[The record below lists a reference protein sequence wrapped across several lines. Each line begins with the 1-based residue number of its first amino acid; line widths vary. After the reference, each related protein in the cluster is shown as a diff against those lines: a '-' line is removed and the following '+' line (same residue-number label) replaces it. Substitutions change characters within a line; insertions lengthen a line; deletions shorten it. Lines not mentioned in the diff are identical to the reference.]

1 MARKTSNWRK
11 NAAALA
17 VLAVLSFVGFGCGG
31 TDERTSNLRPPA
43 PINVSVAIGDDEIS
57 ASPSKF
63 GAGPIVLVVSNQST
77 SSHTLTIDGPEVKQS
92 VGPISPQDT
101 ATLKVTVQP
110 GDHTLSIDDA
120 PGVTPERLTVGPK
133 RPSAQNKLQQP

>member
-11 NAAALA
+11 KAATLAALA
-17 VLAVLSFVGFGCGG
+17 VLSLAYGCGN
-31 TDERTSNLRPPA
+31 TDERTSNLRPPT
-43 PINVSVAIGDDEIS
+43 PINVSVAVGDEEIS

-63 GAGPIVLVVSNQST
+63 GAGPIVLVVSNQSS

-101 ATLKVTVQP
+101 ATLKVTVKP